1 MSHWNGNIAT
11 IHGGPRDLPK
21 NYVEAFDAHAALL
34 KKRGAAAL
42 RLASGTYILEV
53 GGHLAIYFWGRAIVT
68 YYSDGRVELN
78 THGYQTASTRDRM
91 NRSGIRIGMR
101 DGVPFVLHQYD
112 HRMAFVDGMIL
123 HPHGEVTYPEGLEP
137 ANIALDDII
146 RRRRRN
152 LARRRRWING
162 PIKKQDFPD
171 VFYWAC
177 KSGGYSRHFGTIPE
191 VFSTDLE
198 LGLTRTRRARTS

>member
-34 KKRGAAAL
+34 KRRGKAAL
-42 RLASGTYILEV
+42 RLASGTYILAV

-68 YYSDGRVELN
+68 YYSEGRVEIN

-91 NRSGIRIGMR
+91 NRAGIRIGMS
-101 DGVPFVLHQYD
+101 DGVPFVFTSRGSFPY
-112 HRMAFVDGMIL
+112 VDGMQL
-123 HPHGEVTYPEGLEP
+123 HGDGSVRFPDGAHPAGLLEV
-137 ANIALDDII
+137 II

-152 LARRRRWING
+152 LARRRRWIRG

-177 KSGGYSRHFGTIPE
+177 KSGGYSPHMGTIPE

-198 LGLTRTRRARTS
+198 MGLTRTRRAH